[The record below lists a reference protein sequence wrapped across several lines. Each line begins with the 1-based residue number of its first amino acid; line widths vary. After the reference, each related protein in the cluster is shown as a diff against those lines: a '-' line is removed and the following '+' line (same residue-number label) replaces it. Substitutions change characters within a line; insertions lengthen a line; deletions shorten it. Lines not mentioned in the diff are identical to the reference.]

1 VSGRITGVTRVAGVT
16 GWPVGHSLSPI
27 LHNAWLAASQING
40 VYVAFPASPDQF
52 PVFIRGLRGGVVTG
66 LNVTAP
72 HKEAALALADVK
84 SGRAEKA
91 GAANLLIFGEDGA
104 ITGDN
109 TDGEGLLTAFGAQAP
124 DFDVKD
130 APVLILGS
138 GGAARGAA
146 AALIQAGAPQVVILS
161 RRLSISRALA
171 AALGPQAVALD
182 AVDLPGM
189 TGSFGAVIN
198 ATPSGLDAAETLGFD
213 LQSLS
218 PRAIVMDMVY
228 RPLITPLLRSA
239 QDLDLRTV
247 DGLEMLIGQARPS
260 FKVLFGVAPPDLDVR
275 DLALAP

>member
-52 PVFIRGLRGGVVTG
+52 PVFIRGLRGGVVAG

-84 SGRAEKA
+84 SDRAEKA

-109 TDGEGLLTAFGAQAP
+109 TDGEGLLTAFAAQAP
-124 DFDVKD
+124 DFEVKD

-146 AALIQAGAPQVVILS
+146 AALIHAGAPQVVILS

-182 AVDLPGM
+182 GVDVPGM

-239 QDLDLRTV
+239 QDLGLWTV

-260 FKVLFGVAPPDLDVR
+260 FKALFGVAPPDLDVR